1 MRVERSHFDFCL
13 LEVKE
18 RQRKSPNNRSVW
30 TIYWIIPSQ
39 VDRRLSSR
47 KRLRIRSPAW
57 KATVTD
63 LKFNIRSIS
72 TLEKSPVFFIFKGIL
87 LYLPLILTL
96 PSKPGLFGTVSFKFF
111 LSLKMVILSL
121 HFFCLGTIA
130 AVTCSRFPSLL
141 TIIVINIEEEVEKK
155 KNSNILPFLFRL
167 EFLFLL
173 PVGWL
178 LQSAF
183 VILTIT
189 ILYNTL
195 VVPIQVA
202 RFAYFSR

>member
-1 MRVERSHFDFCL
+1 M
-13 LEVKE
+13 KE

-39 VDRRLSSR
+39 VDRRLSR
-47 KRLRIRSPAW
+47 KRLRIGSPAW

-155 KNSNILPFLFRL
+155 KTATYYHSFFDLNFSFSFRL
-167 EFLFLL
+167 ADF
-173 PVGWL
+173 
-178 LQSAF
+178 
-183 VILTIT
+183 
-189 ILYNTL
+189 
-195 VVPIQVA
+195 
-202 RFAYFSR
+202 FSPLSSS